1 LQPNIFGAVS
11 GTTYGSRAG
20 CYFRRPSPYNFIP
33 MILIADGGSTKCSWC
48 LLDNTQNRVYFNT
61 EGYNPDFVDTAG
73 ITYSL
78 NQNLPSTLPR
88 DEVNEVHF
96 YGAGVSSPKKAE
108 IIAAALRKLFPNA
121 TATVTEDLLAAAR
134 ALLGRK
140 PGFAAILGTGTNSC
154 LYDGKKIIYN
164 VDSLG
169 YFLGDE
175 GSGSY
180 FGKRLLRD
188 YLRGLLPDGLQEKFR
203 ETYNLG
209 SRNDI
214 LDRLYNQPLP
224 NRFLAS
230 FSKFTY
236 DHNNVSYCREM
247 VLEGFETFFQN
258 LVLHYPNYQDY
269 SFNCVGSVGY
279 NFRDVLSQVA
289 RGHGMEVDKIIRSPI
304 DDLVG
309 YHEVGK

>member
-1 LQPNIFGAVS
+1 
-11 GTTYGSRAG
+11 
-20 CYFRRPSPYNFIP
+20 

-48 LLDNTQNRVYFNT
+48 LLDDAHTRVYFNT
-61 EGYNPDFVDTAG
+61 EGYNPDFMDTAA
-73 ITYSL
+73 IVASL
-78 NQNLPSTLPR
+78 NQNMPDTLPR
-88 DEVNEVHF
+88 EQVRDVYF
-96 YGAGVSSPKKAE
+96 YGAGVSSAQKAE
-108 IIAAALRKLFPNA
+108 VIAAALRQVFPQTRA
-121 TATVTEDLLAAAR
+121 HVTEDLLAAAR

-154 LYDGKKIIYN
+154 IYDGEKITYN

-188 YLRGLLPDGLQEKFR
+188 YLRGLLPDGLQEALR
-203 ETYNLG
+203 EEYHLG
-209 SRNDI
+209 TRNEI

-230 FSKFTY
+230 FAKFCY
-236 DHNNVSYCREM
+236 DHNNVSYCRDI

-258 LVLHYPNYQDY
+258 LVLHYPRYQEY
-269 SFNCVGSVGY
+269 TFNCVGSVGY
-279 NFRDVLSQVA
+279 NFRDVLTQVA
-289 RGHGMEVDKIIRSPI
+289 RHHGMEVGKIIRSPI
-304 DDLVG
+304 DDLVT
-309 YHEVGK
+309 YHEENP

>member
-1 LQPNIFGAVS
+1 
-11 GTTYGSRAG
+11 
-20 CYFRRPSPYNFIP
+20 
-33 MILIADGGSTKCSWC
+33 MILIADGGSTKCNWC
-48 LLDNTQNRVYFNT
+48 LLDDAHSRVYFNT
-61 EGYNPDFVDTAG
+61 EGYNPDFTSTAA
-73 ITYSL
+73 IAASL
-78 NQNLPSTLPR
+78 GQHLPDTLPR
-88 DEVNEVHF
+88 EQVREVHF
-96 YGAGVSSPKKAE
+96 YGAGVSSAQKAE
-108 IIAAALRKLFPNA
+108 VIAAALRQLFPQA
-121 TATVTEDLLAAAR
+121 KATVTEDLLAAAR
-134 ALLGRK
+134 ALLGRQ

-154 LYDGKKIIYN
+154 LYDGAKITYN

-188 YLRGLLPDGLQEKFR
+188 YLRNLLPDGLQDIFR

-230 FSKFTY
+230 FAKFAY
-236 DHNNVSYCREM
+236 DHNNVPYCRDI

-258 LVLHYPNYQDY
+258 LVLHYPRVQEY

-279 NFRDVLSQVA
+279 NFRDVLTQVA
-289 RGHGMEVDKIIRSPI
+289 KNHGMGVGKIIRSPI
-304 DDLVG
+304 DDLVS
-309 YHEVGK
+309 YHEGG